1 MPYPGYALIDI
12 LEHFSFLSLRRGEYL
27 IEYTVDHE
35 ELSVVFRSALCAT
48 LPILGSINEHVLFS
62 EYKTKLQDLASQN
75 DESLKELFE
84 IWKLHDFE
92 EDLVGV
98 PSKSRNICDLYAQV
112 FIFGDTSSLT
122 LSQVSQLS
130 FEARK

>member
-1 MPYPGYALIDI
+1 M
-12 LEHFSFLSLRRGEYL
+12 GEYL

-35 ELSVVFRSALCAT
+35 ELSVVFQSALCVT
-48 LPILGSINEHVLFS
+48 LPILRSTNEHVLFS
-62 EYKTKLQDLASQN
+62 EYKIKLQDLASQN

-122 LSQVSQLS
+122 SSQVSQLS

>member
-1 MPYPGYALIDI
+1 M
-12 LEHFSFLSLRRGEYL
+12 GEYL

-35 ELSVVFRSALCAT
+35 ELSAVFRSALCTT
-48 LPILGSINEHVLFS
+48 LPILGSTNEHLLLS

-75 DESLKELFE
+75 GEDSTELFK
-84 IWKLHDFE
+84 IWKLHDFA

-112 FIFGDTSSLT
+112 FIFGDTSG
-122 LSQVSQLS
+122 LSPRQISQLP
-130 FEARK
+130 FEVKK

>member
-1 MPYPGYALIDI
+1 M
-12 LEHFSFLSLRRGEYL
+12 
-27 IEYTVDHE
+27 
-35 ELSVVFRSALCAT
+35 
-48 LPILGSINEHVLFS
+48 LFS

-75 DESLKELFE
+75 GEDSKELFK

-92 EDLVGV
+92 KDLVGV
-98 PSKSRNICDLYAQV
+98 PSKSRNICELYAQV

-122 LSQVSQLS
+122 SSQVSQLS

>member
-1 MPYPGYALIDI
+1 MLYPGYALIDI
-12 LEHFSFLSLRRGEYL
+12 VKYLTGLSLQRGEHL

-35 ELSVVFRSALCAT
+35 ELSAVFRSALCTT
-48 LPILGSINEHVLFS
+48 LPILGSTNEHVLLS

-122 LSQVSQLS
+122 SSQVSQLS

>member
-27 IEYTVDHE
+27 IEYTVGHE

-48 LPILGSINEHVLFS
+48 LPILRSTNEHVLFS

-92 EDLVGV
+92 VDLVGV

-112 FIFGDTSSLT
+112 FIFGDISGLTSS
-122 LSQVSQLS
+122 QISQLP
-130 FEARK
+130 FEVRK